1 MLFVCFTYGP
11 DAPLLAMASRRIRSL
26 DPSAIIVAIDD
37 PDHPTPVDLQAADV
51 SYRLSSFSRGG
62 NLNGLDCIAG
72 MLSTMA
78 ELMAEHEADH
88 VVKFDSDL
96 WANNLSAFLT
106 STDSGSYDYLA
117 TERWHFAQPAGYI
130 YRISRRL
137 VDRLAAEISAR
148 REAGLFPPNNPY
160 PEDQTIYA
168 LALQL
173 HASAALIPYTSGAS
187 TGLTDCSPDNL
198 ASATT
203 ADVVHCGEPLPDGS
217 RASRLHVLGRM
228 ATLAHH
234 VHFL

>member
-1 MLFVCFTYGP
+1 
-11 DAPLLAMASRRIRSL
+11 
-26 DPSAIIVAIDD
+26 
-37 PDHPTPVDLQAADV
+37 
-51 SYRLSSFSRGG
+51 
-62 NLNGLDCIAG
+62 
-72 MLSTMA
+72 
-78 ELMAEHEADH
+78 
-88 VVKFDSDL
+88 
-96 WANNLSAFLT
+96 
-106 STDSGSYDYLA
+106 
-117 TERWHFAQPAGYI
+117 
-130 YRISRRL
+130 